1 MSRLAALD
9 GGMLL
14 LIQEHLRADWMNGFW
29 AAVSRLGDAG
39 VFWIFLSLILLFFP
53 RTRRAGIAGLVSLAL
68 SLLCGNLAL
77 KHLVARPR
85 PFALIPALRPLV
97 ELPKDFSFPSGHTSA
112 SFAAALSY
120 LRVAPG
126 KPAVLAVVLAALI
139 AFSRLYVGVHYPTD
153 VLGGFLLGFFISWL
167 VCARLK
173 KREARQSLPPEEPA
187 E

>member
-9 GGMLL
+9 GGLLL

-97 ELPKDFSFPSGHTSA
+97 ELPKDFSFPSL
-112 SFAAALSY
+112 SF
-120 LRVAPG
+120 
-126 KPAVLAVVLAALI
+126 
-139 AFSRLYVGVHYPTD
+139 FS
-153 VLGGFLLGFFISWL
+153 
-167 VCARLK
+167 
-173 KREARQSLPPEEPA
+173 
-187 E
+187 